1 MSYEQKYLKYKQKYL
16 SLKKLIGAGGCPA
29 ANPDDPSELINMDNK
44 KAVLRNYLKAVNR
57 TNDGMFGQVKSG
69 TKKPEEHP
77 DWNDAKAY
85 FEAGCVFGPPCGAQD
100 SKKACTDATNAK
112 IMSDKG
118 FLCRWNMANNVCEE
132 RPKDKIN
139 FN

>member
-57 TNDGMFGQVKSG
+57 ENDGNFGQVKSG
-69 TKKPEEHP
+69 VMNAENHP
-77 DWNDAKAY
+77 DWNDARDY
-85 FEAGCVFGPPCGAQD
+85 YEAGCVFGPPCATQR
-100 SKKACTDATNAK
+100 SKEACTDGRNAK
-112 IMSDKG
+112 LMSDKG
-118 FLCRWNMANNVCEE
+118 FLCRWDMTKNKCEE
-132 RPKDKIN
+132 RPKDKIS
-139 FN
+139 FQ